1 MATAQPT
8 VEKKRKREKEERASG
23 AQKAKRVKSSAK
35 KDADEPKENGAGE
48 RASAVANSSLV
59 NGNDASMVDAQPVI
73 VHQAPSL
80 QKSHKKSKKS
90 KRSPVSAWYT
100 SQATGGRFLSA
111 DPVFSKDEKYI
122 ILAAP
127 RTIHIYS
134 AATSLLVRTLP
145 IDGEGSISAY
155 ALSKSNADNVYVATS
170 SGLIFLWDWVRG
182 QQLQQW
188 QTGSQ
193 IYGLVTATSE
203 SFQGEVV
210 YTQERGSH
218 STITARLLHQGDKAS
233 ESILLYKGKNMRPL
247 QSFTVLAGGR
257 VVVATASD
265 TLIVGNVERPAISVL
280 KDMTFTWREIKATES
295 ITCFD
300 VQMRHQLPVQ
310 PTKAQRKALAQGTK
324 QHVDIAIGCGD
335 GAIYV
340 YNDLLNQLI
349 AAERP
354 TKDSKSSA
362 LPTPRILHWHRE
374 PVGTLKW
381 SLDGKY
387 ILSGGRETV
396 LLLWQLDTGKRQEL
410 PHLTSAIENLTISP
424 TGSSY
429 AVQLAD
435 NSVIVLSTSE
445 LNAKTNIAGIQSRVL
460 IPDETDTADHQ
471 AATSA
476 KQKDA
481 PTSVDAFSQVPC
493 VINPLRPIQ
502 LLLAVPASQSRIEA
516 NQRSLAAPYLQAFD
530 ISSAHHVYRQALT
543 RNNATIVNVGPN
555 ATKLIEPNVT
565 HLQVSHDG
573 KWLTTVEEW
582 LPPKSDVEHLA
593 ADEQMAREEQSLRRE
608 IYLKFWAWNE
618 EKEQWMLETRI
629 DAPHVSPDGVLPGR
643 LLDLIAEPNRVGF
656 ATVGEDGSVRMWKPK
671 TRLRDGT
678 VVRGSNA
685 EGLVIWSSRFVVELE
700 QGIDALDA
708 EVDARTTSTTLAARL
723 AFSSDGSVLTVA
735 QERSHNG
742 GQGLIHFI
750 DTATGEIRQSRAG
763 LYDGGLISLG
773 FLDRYLIILSND
785 LTVWDIVDDELSYS
799 ISLSLPSI
807 TLAQRSAVAH
817 LAVNLTDNTFAI
829 SLPDQVDGHGLR
841 SKVFVFDPAQ
851 PQPIYSNRLPHI
863 VTALLPAHRAK
874 GYIALDAAA
883 EIRIIG
889 PRAAAAI
896 PLIQPTAAP
905 EQSLATVA
913 DEEAAEPAEAAGD
926 DQDAGVEEAVAD
938 AAAAGDVPEEMAIDD
953 ADDDANPVVR
963 PEQLAEIFDVGP
975 SFALP
980 PVKELFDAVVG
991 LYARKPGHGGGRGFV
1006 TS

>member
-59 NGNDASMVDAQPVI
+59 NGNDASM
-73 VHQAPSL
+73 
-80 QKSHKKSKKS
+80 
-90 KRSPVSAWYT
+90 
-100 SQATGGRFLSA
+100 ATGGRFLSA

-354 TKDSKSSA
+354 TKDSKA
-362 LPTPRILHWHRE
+362 QPYRHHAFFI
-374 PVGTLKW
+374 GTENQ
-381 SLDGKY
+381 
-387 ILSGGRETV
+387 ETV

-516 NQRSLAAPYLQAFD
+516 NQKSLAAPYLQAFD

-573 KWLTTVEEW
+573 KWLATVEEW

-742 GQGLIHFI
+742 GRGLIHFI

-953 ADDDANPVVR
+953 AGDDANPVVR